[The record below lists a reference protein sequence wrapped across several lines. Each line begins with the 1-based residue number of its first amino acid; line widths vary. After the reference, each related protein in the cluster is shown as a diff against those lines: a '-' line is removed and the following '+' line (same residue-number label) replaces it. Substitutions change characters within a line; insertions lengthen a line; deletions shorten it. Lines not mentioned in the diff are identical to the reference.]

1 MGWTKRSRNIYV
13 APCENFGHMWTAKAQ
28 ISLRIRA
35 VWSGPWLSANRNI
48 GYYRMHGYRAKVRVI
63 LCACEEWSIY
73 VHFAHVRR
81 QLSFMLDTANLRI
94 VLRIRV
100 FSKNYLKY
108 LFSVHSHF
116 VETVL
121 SLAYW
126 YLAKLY
132 SPLFLGIVPLPF
144 SLFKLF
150 EIVVFRSFSVVRDRV
165 IAYWFRDKLALAFGI
180 AVSTMGMGSVL
191 TFLLTSN
198 MAQWIG
204 LTSTLFAGKSCSEI
218 LIGFV
223 CCFFDLSILIAEQI
237 IFKEIKDVS
246 SIGWDKYSKV
256 IWFSYKWT
264 FVMVCIKLTSKY
276 KHLGPVVQN

>member
-13 APCENFGHMWTAKAQ
+13 APCENVSSDICGQQRPRSACASAQSDQGLDCPLTEILDTTECMDIEQRSALYFVHAKNDLYSC
-28 ISLRIRA
+28 ILRMFE
-35 VWSGPWLSANRNI
+35 GN
-48 GYYRMHGYRAKVRVI
+48 
-63 LCACEEWSIY
+63 
-73 VHFAHVRR
+73 FF
-81 QLSFMLDTANLRI
+81 FMLDTANLRI

-121 SLAYW
+121 SIAYW

-132 SPLFLGIVPLPF
+132 SPLFLGIVSLPF

-246 SIGWDKYSKV
+246 SIG
-256 IWFSYKWT
+256 
-264 FVMVCIKLTSKY
+264 
-276 KHLGPVVQN
+276 